1 MLFYSNVF
9 SLIDWSINGVNPCTL
24 MYIQNIKLAHVFAN
38 DLQGPNFELYIR
50 FNQFNN
56 KDYGFGTGWEL
67 SLSRVDEENDTEG
80 NVVKTLVLSDGSRYR
95 IDKEDDTTV
104 TLKYKKANTFK
115 VLKENDQYTVVYKNG
130 LMETIEDGQVVTIT
144 GANGKTLD
152 ITWAENGAFTM
163 IDDDGII
170 ALSAEVVEPVAGTG
184 EEKLQVKTSRGTF
197 SYAMTRWD
205 SELRQLDSV
214 TVAEGE
220 SERVVYKVGY
230 EIHNTNYLAITSF
243 SAWLEYKT
251 IAYIS
256 YGMLSTPT
264 GFSGDALAVVSTRTY
279 LNGKPKNEI
288 YQECTYGFTEGN
300 YLGSGAVSKWN
311 DSTDNLEGLPASTV
325 FSSAETVGQNDK
337 ATELA
342 RKTIWTYNK
351 FYLLTTLDWEP
362 KSAQRSKSECYDYT
376 LALDNGI
383 DAQCAYFMLPVKKT
397 ERVTVKPGNAAAQD
411 IDWIYSFEYDD
422 YANVTR
428 QAGPDGLVENF
439 LYYDGGAGEDGSCP
453 PDPNGF
459 VNYVKSRTIMP
470 SQPDDGAKTKTWNYT
485 YKLITGTDLVL
496 VTQEAFSA
504 QQAVNPVPS
513 AVVLCK
519 KDYSYEETDPAFV
532 GQLRSVISGKAVQ
545 EKDATGTETTRYLNT
560 KTDFQDSMTTYKS
573 KKTWKRIQT
582 ITGFDGQ
589 KISSSLFLD
598 GVTGDIVCV
607 EDENG
612 VTVDYTYDSLGRETG
627 SVREASQ
634 DGEISETT
642 IYSPAVNEK
651 TITSSTN
658 KFSEIYTYDGLGN
671 IVKEEISFMVG
682 DGKKLLIR
690 REMAATQYNNLG
702 QQIKNTLYDYLLEER
717 SGAIL
722 KKYVKE
728 VSCEWN
734 IYDEIVKEIHA
745 DNSVDRYQY
754 DMAVTDAFRRTL
766 AVDHDPGSVRKT
778 SFYDKYG
785 LLVQRQT
792 CSPVDAA
799 HADITERFAYDKFL
813 RMISSSETGR
823 ELVRYAYDDFDRK
836 IMQAGLESGS
846 QATEYA
852 AHSMENLVAR
862 ISIDGVVVGEKGHD
876 GLGREI
882 STTTAGVTTLYR
894 YANSAVYT
902 RPSSQSV
909 EGGRYTEY
917 EYDALFDKI
926 ISRKVRLDKR
936 GASWMALREF
946 TYDSVTGR
954 LLSAKNTSQGR
965 ESGQPYFEFSQQYTY
980 NLFGV
985 LTEESGGCTLPSRNT
1000 YSHAH
1005 TLTLRGLREGSVIKP
1020 APSVTFSRFNGFNS
1034 RGQLTSARF
1043 LYNNTVLSSS
1053 VISRNQYG
1061 DIGMIEHES
1070 YLYSNQPPVGNLKPL
1085 IHKRYY
1091 HARYNTVSEVSFS
1104 HQYVL
1109 GMSSRKIKK
1118 QDQILTCQF
1127 EYDVHHLLTRLKN
1140 KFSATSTFNWSER
1153 YRYTRLGQ
1161 LQSWSRHGDM
1171 VFFDEYGNKM
1181 SGQKF
1186 VMDKMGNMQKL
1197 TAEIEGV
1204 SNESTY
1210 SYTNNFRLL
1219 RIDNK
1224 NAWAKLMVPKMINFT
1239 YSAEGQLVTK
1249 RYTIGETS
1257 MVDNYSYAGED
1268 NVIQV
1273 LQAIAPDDEEHLRNY
1288 FYDAHGNVARS
1299 LQTEKAGT
1307 LELLNYY
1314 AGNDIFFSANTA
1326 DTSPENSGYTLYHR
1340 LEEEV
1345 VFITH
1350 IDAKGEIQVCPCLG
1364 LPNGNQIARGRPSLS
1379 YRYDRPYKGKHTFNV
1394 RYLFNISGQNAYGMS
1409 FDLAA
1414 NIPFQMKG
1422 L

>member
-9 SLIDWSINGVNPCTL
+9 SLIDWSINGVNSCTL
-24 MYIQNIKLAHVFAN
+24 MYIQNLKLAHVFAN
-38 DLQGPNFELYIR
+38 DLQGPNFELYLR

-104 TLKYKKANTFK
+104 TLKYKKTNTFK
-115 VLKENDQYTVVYKNG
+115 VMKENGLYTVVYKNG
-130 LMETIEDGQVVTIT
+130 LMEAIDNGQVVTIT
-144 GANGKTLD
+144 GANGKTLY
-152 ITWAENGAFTM
+152 ITWAANGAFTM
-163 IDDDGII
+163 IDDEGIVV
-170 ALSAEVVEPVAGTG
+170 LSAEVLEPVAGTG
-184 EEKLQVKTSRGTF
+184 KEKIQVNTPRGVF
-197 SYAMTRWD
+197 SYAMTRWSSD
-205 SELRQLDSV
+205 VRQLDSV
-214 TVAEGE
+214 AVAEGA
-220 SERVVYKVGY
+220 SEIIIYKMGY
-230 EIHNTNYLAITSF
+230 EIHNDNYLAITF
-243 SAWLEYKT
+243 FNACVEYKT
-251 IAYIS
+251 IAYIN
-256 YGMLSTPT
+256 YGMLSAPS

-279 LNGKPKNEI
+279 LSGKPKNET

-300 YLGSGAVSKWN
+300 YLGSGVASEWN
-311 DSTDNLEGLPASTV
+311 DSVDNLEGLPASTA
-325 FSSAETVGQNDK
+325 FSSSETVEKNDK
-337 ATELA
+337 VAEIA
-342 RKTIWTYNK
+342 RKTIWTHNK
-351 FYLLTTLDWEP
+351 FYLLTALDWEP
-362 KSAQRSKSECYDYT
+362 KSAQRSRSEYYDYA

-397 ERVTVKPGNAAAQD
+397 ERVTVKPGNATAQD
-411 IDWIYSFEYDD
+411 IDRIYSFEYDD

-428 QAGPDGLVENF
+428 QAGPDGLVENY
-439 LYYDGGAGEDGSCP
+439 LYYEGGTGEDGSCP

-459 VNYVKSRTIMP
+459 VNYVKSRTIMS
-470 SQPDDGAKTKTWNYT
+470 SQSGYGAKTKIWNYA

-496 VTQEAFSA
+496 VTQEAFSVL
-504 QQAVNPVPS
+504 QAVNPVPP

-532 GQLRSVISGKAVQ
+532 GQLRAVISGKAVQ
-545 EKDATGTETTRYLNT
+545 EKDGTGAEIIRYLNT
-560 KTDFQDSMTTYKS
+560 KTALQDSMMTYKS
-573 KKTWKRIQT
+573 KKTWKRIRT
-582 ITGFDGQ
+582 VTGFDGK

-598 GVTGDIVCV
+598 GATGDVVCV
-607 EDENG
+607 EDENDI
-612 VTVDYTYDSLGRETG
+612 TTDYEYDSLGRETS

-634 DGEISETT
+634 GGEISETT
-642 IYSPAVNEK
+642 TYSPAINEK

-671 IVKEEISFMVG
+671 IVKEEIAFMVG
-682 DGKKLLIR
+682 GEKKILIR
-690 REMAATQYNNLG
+690 REMAASKYNNLG
-702 QQIKNTLYDYLLEER
+702 QQIKKTLYDYLLEEH

-722 KKYVKE
+722 KKYAKE
-728 VSCEWN
+728 ENSKWN

-745 DNSVDRYQY
+745 DNSVDRYRY
-754 DMAVTDAFRRTL
+754 DMDVTDVFRSTL
-766 AVDHDPGSVRKT
+766 AIDHEPGSVRKT
-778 SFYDKYG
+778 FFHDKYG
-785 LLVQRQT
+785 LLVQRKT
-792 CSPVDAA
+792 FSPVDAV
-799 HADITERFAYDKFL
+799 HADITEKFAYDNFL
-813 RMISSSETGR
+813 RMISSSETDR

-836 IMQAGLESGS
+836 IMQAGLESGK

-852 AHSMENLVAR
+852 AHSMGNLVAR
-862 ISIDGVVVGEKGHD
+862 ISIDGVVVGEKSHD
-876 GLGREI
+876 GLDREI
-882 STTTAGVTTLYR
+882 STTTAGVTTLYD

-902 RPSSQSV
+902 RPGSQCV
-909 EGGRYTEY
+909 KDGRYIEY
-917 EYDALFDKI
+917 QYDALFDKLV
-926 ISRKVRLDKR
+926 SRKVRLDKR
-936 GASWMALREF
+936 GAPWMALREF
-946 TYDSVTGR
+946 TYDPATGR
-954 LLSAKNTSQGR
+954 LLSAKNISQDR
-965 ESGQPYFEFSQQYTY
+965 ETGQPFFEFRQQYAY
-980 NLFGV
+980 NLFGI
-985 LTEESGGCTLPSRNT
+985 LTEESGECVLPDRNK

-1043 LYNNTVLSSS
+1043 LYNDTVLSSS

-1070 YLYSNQPPVGNLKPL
+1070 YLYSNQPSAGNLKPL

-1091 HARYNTVSEVSFS
+1091 HSRYNTVSEVSFF
-1104 HQYVL
+1104 HQFEM
-1109 GMSSRKIKK
+1109 GATPRKTKK
-1118 QDQILTCQF
+1118 QDQILECQF
-1127 EYDVHHLLTRLKN
+1127 EYDAHHLLTRLKN

-1171 VFFDEYGNKM
+1171 VFFDEYGNKIA
-1181 SGQKF
+1181 SQKF
-1186 VMDKMGNMQKL
+1186 FMDKMGNMKKL
-1197 TAEIEGV
+1197 LTEIEGV

-1224 NAWAKLMVPKMINFT
+1224 NAWARLAVPKVVDFT
-1239 YSAEGQLVTK
+1239 YSAEGQLITK
-1249 RYTIGETS
+1249 RYTIGELS

-1268 NVIQV
+1268 NIVQV
-1273 LQAIAPDDEEHLRNY
+1273 LQTITPGDETHLRNY

-1299 LQTEKAGT
+1299 LQTDKAST

-1314 AGNDIFFSANTA
+1314 DGSNIFFSLNTA
-1326 DTSPENSGYTLYHR
+1326 STSPEKPGYTLYHR
-1340 LEEEV
+1340 LGEEV

-1350 IDAKGEIQVCPCLG
+1350 IDTEGEIRVSPCLG

-1379 YRYDRPYKGKHTFNV
+1379 YRYDRPYKSKYTFNV

-1409 FDLAA
+1409 FDLAV